1 MGLFSNCQ
9 SFNNCGVQY
18 SVPELFSMNRNNNLS
33 GYVSEIPDEIRSVIK
48 GLDSETRIAIIVALM
63 KNSKLTFSEL
73 KECLGLNSS
82 SLSSHLSILQ
92 DGGLVIN
99 FLEWNEKSYSYYM
112 ITDLA
117 KTILELLFGIVM
129 QNPKVN
135 ELWEQ
140 QLPSQ
145 EETQMQRSK
154 YLELALQGQ
163 FAKDVMESIPEYQ
176 LVKNPETHSG
186 HAKNK

>member
-1 MGLFSNCQ
+1 
-9 SFNNCGVQY
+9 
-18 SVPELFSMNRNNNLS
+18 MNRNNSLS
-33 GYVSEIPDEIRSVIK
+33 NYASEIPEEIRSVIK

-63 KNSKLTFSEL
+63 KNTKLTFSEL
-73 KECLGLNSS
+73 KQCLGLNSS

-117 KTILELLFGIVM
+117 KIILELLFDIVT
-129 QNPKVN
+129 QNPIVK

-145 EETQMQRSK
+145 EETQMQSSK

-163 FAKDVMESIPEYQ
+163 FAKDAIESIPEYQ
-176 LVKNPETHSG
+176 LIKNPEKRSG
-186 HAKNK
+186 HTNNKRYM